1 MNNVEL
7 ARTLSWRENALL
19 EEREKNNKLKNGMR
33 NLFCNKKCVT
43 LQQHIT
49 FITMERDV
57 NIMLATYGKYFPE
70 TSLPQVREIFE
81 HIDDSQAAALS
92 CTQFKDPITSII
104 LSILLGQ
111 FGADRFYLEQIG
123 IGIAKLLTCGGLG
136 VWTLIDLFLIMDAT
150 RQQNLQKLM
159 SII

>member
-1 MNNVEL
+1 MSIK
-7 ARTLSWRENALL
+7 AQQSALL
-19 EEREKNNKLKNGMR
+19 
-33 NLFCNKKCVT
+33 CNIKCVI
-43 LQQHIT
+43 LHENIV
-49 FITMERDV
+49 FITRKKDV
-57 NIMLATYGKYFPE
+57 NLMLATYGKYFPE

-81 HIDDSQAAALS
+81 HMDDTQAAALS

-104 LSILLGQ
+104 LSVLLGQ

-123 IGIAKLLTCGGLG
+123 IGVAKLLTCGGLG

-159 SII
+159 GII

>member
-1 MNNVEL
+1 M
-7 ARTLSWRENALL
+7 SIKGQQSALL
-19 EEREKNNKLKNGMR
+19 
-33 NLFCNKKCVT
+33 CSIKCVI
-43 LQQHIT
+43 LHENIV
-49 FITMERDV
+49 FITMEKDV
-57 NIMLATYGKYFPE
+57 NLMLATYGKYFPE

-81 HIDDSQAAALS
+81 HMDDTQAAALS

-104 LSILLGQ
+104 LSVLLGQ

-136 VWTLIDLFLIMDAT
+136 VWMLIDLFLIMDAT

-159 SII
+159 NII

>member
-1 MNNVEL
+1 MSIK
-7 ARTLSWRENALL
+7 AQQSALL
-19 EEREKNNKLKNGMR
+19 
-33 NLFCNKKCVT
+33 CNIKCVI
-43 LQQHIT
+43 LHENIV
-49 FITMERDV
+49 FITMEKDV
-57 NIMLATYGKYFPE
+57 NLMLATYGKYFPE

-81 HIDDSQAAALS
+81 HMDDTQAAALS

-104 LSILLGQ
+104 LSVLLGQ

-150 RQQNLQKLM
+150 RQHNLQKLM

>member
-1 MNNVEL
+1 MSIK
-7 ARTLSWRENALL
+7 AQQSALL
-19 EEREKNNKLKNGMR
+19 
-33 NLFCNKKCVT
+33 CNIKCVI
-43 LQQHIT
+43 LHENIV
-49 FITMERDV
+49 FITMEKDV
-57 NIMLATYGKYFPE
+57 NLMLATYGKYFPE

-81 HIDDSQAAALS
+81 HMDDTQAAALS

-104 LSILLGQ
+104 LSVLLGQ

-150 RQQNLQKLM
+150 RQYNLQKLM

>member
-1 MNNVEL
+1 MSIK
-7 ARTLSWRENALL
+7 AQQSALL
-19 EEREKNNKLKNGMR
+19 
-33 NLFCNKKCVT
+33 CNIKCVI
-43 LQQHIT
+43 LHENIV
-49 FITMERDV
+49 FITMEKDV
-57 NIMLATYGKYFPE
+57 NLMLATYGKYFPE

-81 HIDDSQAAALS
+81 QMDDTQAATLS

-104 LSILLGQ
+104 LSVLLGQ

-150 RQQNLQKLM
+150 RQHNLQKLM

>member
-1 MNNVEL
+1 MSIK
-7 ARTLSWRENALL
+7 AQQSALL
-19 EEREKNNKLKNGMR
+19 
-33 NLFCNKKCVT
+33 CNIKCVI
-43 LQQHIT
+43 LHENIV
-49 FITMERDV
+49 FITMEKDV
-57 NIMLATYGKYFPE
+57 NLMLATYGKYFPE

-81 HIDDSQAAALS
+81 HMDDTQAAALS

-104 LSILLGQ
+104 LSVLLGQ

-150 RQQNLQKLM
+150 RQYNLQKLM
-159 SII
+159 GII